1 MNYKKEGLIK
11 VKEKINS
18 EDIVGQTFGYWTVD
32 SVSRKNKS
40 GMYMYNCTCK
50 CGTKREVWRYGLVNG
65 YSKSCGCYGRERVH
79 ESKFIDLTGKVFG
92 RLTVLGVAYKKNRQ
106 YFYHCICECGN
117 ETIVRGVALTK
128 KYKPT
133 RSCGCIR
140 KGRKKGPEK
149 VGKYDYIIGKKFGL
163 LTPVEKLSGNVF
175 KCKCDCGNEINATGY
190 RLVGGRT
197 KSCGCAS
204 RKKNVVD

>member
-1 MNYKKEGLIK
+1 M
-11 VKEKINS
+11 KEKINA

-40 GMYMYNCTCK
+40 GMYMYNCTCR

-65 YSKSCGCYGRERVH
+65 YSKSCGCYSRERVH

-175 KCKCDCGNEINATGY
+175 KCRCDCGNEINATGY
-190 RLVGGRT
+190 RLVEGRT

-204 RKKNVVD
+204 RKKIGGINNGN

>member
-1 MNYKKEGLIK
+1 M
-11 VKEKINS
+11 KEKINA

-40 GMYMYNCTCK
+40 GTYMYNCTCR

-65 YSKSCGCYGRERVH
+65 YSKSCGCYSRERVH

-149 VGKYDYIIGKKFGL
+149 VGKYDYFKKYNFTYTYTESNIL
-163 LTPVEKLSGNVF
+163 KSTSRENSFSHIDF
-175 KCKCDCGNEINATGY
+175 KNFVPID
-190 RLVGGRT
+190 L
-197 KSCGCAS
+197 KSS
-204 RKKNVVD
+204 NF

>member
-1 MNYKKEGLIK
+1 MG
-11 VKEKINS
+11 
-18 EDIVGQTFGYWTVD
+18 
-32 SVSRKNKS
+32 
-40 GMYMYNCTCK
+40 
-50 CGTKREVWRYGLVNG
+50 
-65 YSKSCGCYGRERVH
+65 
-79 ESKFIDLTGKVFG
+79 KFIDLTGQKYNK
-92 RLTVLGVAYKKNRQ
+92 LTVIERVESKNRHSQ
-106 YFYHCICECGN
+106 WRCLCECGN

-175 KCKCDCGNEINATGY
+175 KCRCDCGNEINATGY
-190 RLVGGRT
+190 RLVEGRT

-204 RKKNVVD
+204 RKKNIVD